1 MVGMRAPIPWIDLET
16 ASKLRPE
23 AEKGKQM
30 LGRGPK
36 KMMAKRDWAFDKEE
50 RRIFEGDG
58 TFDPV
63 RARHKRNMEQ
73 RQKDIGG
80 RWAPPQG
87 RILTNGKN
95 TFYGTFAG
103 RVDAFSAEL
112 KGRGPKDHYHPDFVA
127 GAPKFGSYGWN
138 NYTLSKYPIHE
149 EDPYD
154 GPPITKDTVDDET
167 ETENSRRLRR
177 KPYKTFGKQGVLY
190 FDKNPWRV
198 ANPPTEPPEAP
209 SKPTPTFKN
218 PAAFRPP
225 GRPKPVRVDRLDFES
240 ILD

>member
-1 MVGMRAPIPWIDLET
+1 MQAPHDKSKRSDMERTGLFLDMVGMRAPIPWMDFGT

-112 KGRGPKDHYHPDFVA
+112 KGRGPKDPYHPDFVA
-127 GAPKFGSYGWN
+127 GAPKFGSYG
-138 NYTLSKYPIHE
+138 YARKSKRLFYQRHLSIVSEY
-149 EDPYD
+149 
-154 GPPITKDTVDDET
+154 
-167 ETENSRRLRR
+167 
-177 KPYKTFGKQGVLY
+177 
-190 FDKNPWRV
+190 
-198 ANPPTEPPEAP
+198 
-209 SKPTPTFKN
+209 
-218 PAAFRPP
+218 
-225 GRPKPVRVDRLDFES
+225 VR
-240 ILD
+240 